1 MARANPEVS
10 RFDRPSQGTGA
21 GQAEPHK
28 SCAARARAY
37 LSERVWQGAPRNRP
51 AALRRPARDQH
62 SPAASGSTRGRR
74 WGWWGRPPYRLRLR
88 DPGVPPTWC
97 TGPSFAEPGPRLRL
111 RRFVGPAA
119 PRARAVGVDA
129 AAPGPEPQR
138 VGKGRPRAGPTQPH
152 GRPVPGARL
161 VRRLPRQRHRP
172 GTRRGPAPPQRNRAS
187 VDVLRPRRAGD
198 QTYLS
203 VTSGAGTT
211 PHPDRARM
219 PPLHLPSPARQVRAH
234 L

>member
-62 SPAASGSTRGRR
+62 SPAASGSTRSRR
-74 WGWWGRPPYRLRLR
+74 CGWRVASAVPAPPPRPRGSVSAAHGTVVRGAR
-88 DPGVPPTWC
+88 DAPPA
-97 TGPSFAEPGPRLRL
+97 PQSA
-111 RRFVGPAA
+111 GPAA